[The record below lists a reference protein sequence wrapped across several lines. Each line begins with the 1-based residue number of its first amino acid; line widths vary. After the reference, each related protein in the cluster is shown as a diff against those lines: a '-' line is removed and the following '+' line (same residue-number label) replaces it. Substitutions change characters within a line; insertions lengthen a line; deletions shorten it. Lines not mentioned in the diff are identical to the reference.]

1 MKYEL
6 MKTEDFGWN
15 IHKKPI
21 NDSYTFFGWMELE
34 TKQEVVYCV
43 KITKNISLFNSHVY
57 KLSINLN
64 NKTTGMNLYFSNYS
78 FKNKILDVNEAVLKF
93 GKELKILKFPE
104 YINIDFKTDDFAFN
118 IDLSYDNFIWLYEGQ
133 KVKSELQN
141 PKSLQNLFSGANNLT
156 TNGIIRI
163 NGFDFSA
170 NGQSFI
176 VKGFGD
182 FKEEKI
188 KTHYQ
193 KIDLVLEDKWIQTHQ
208 FISDYHINATEIRK
222 NISDSKLVN
231 AEIAPLNFFDFEN
244 KKYATHILV
253 TIDEKEKYYLEV
265 FTQVLSNKYQFAN
278 VKNKDGKIIGKAF
291 IETLPTFYN
300 TKIFLNL
307 S

>member
-118 IDLSYDNFIWLYEGQ
+118 IDLSYDNFSWLYEGQ